1 MFRWARKRPEEQ
13 AAMDPLIFIYLPKH
27 FQELPLPHVTREQG
41 PGDRDPQRLGQLCGA
56 CFIADVLRT
65 CTYPDNSHS
74 GDLTDL
80 MQLLYPGLNAPA
92 HLPGNRDSQTV
103 GLPCLF
109 NPFLMKYPLS
119 CIDHCC
125 HNCSPRFAFQMKE
138 GRICP
143 FTKQK
148 FPGSRLDSRI

>member
-1 MFRWARKRPEEQ
+1 MCIRDSSQDRARVQMGRKRPEEQ

-92 HLPGNRDSQTV
+92 HLPGNRDSRQ
-103 GLPCLF
+103 
-109 NPFLMKYPLS
+109 S
-119 CIDHCC
+119 DC
-125 HNCSPRFAFQMKE
+125 HVSSIP
-138 GRICP
+138 
-143 FTKQK
+143 
-148 FPGSRLDSRI
+148 S